1 MSVLASCHIT
11 TLYKAE
17 VLLQFKK
24 KTVLL
29 RQIWLLA
36 ELGQNTTEIMMHCM
50 IFIFL
55 SALEI
60 LLLKWVT
67 LYLDGPL

>member
-24 KTVLL
+24 NGSVSTDMTFSRTWPKHNRNHDALYDIHLSFCL
-29 RQIWLLA
+29 RNIIA
-36 ELGQNTTEIMMHCM
+36 
-50 IFIFL
+50 
-55 SALEI
+55 
-60 LLLKWVT
+60 
-67 LYLDGPL
+67 